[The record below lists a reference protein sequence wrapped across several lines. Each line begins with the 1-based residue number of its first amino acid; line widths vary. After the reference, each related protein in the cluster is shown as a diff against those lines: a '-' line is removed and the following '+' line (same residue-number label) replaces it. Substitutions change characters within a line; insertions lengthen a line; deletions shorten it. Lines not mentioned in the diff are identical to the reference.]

1 MEALKVLRQA
11 LDEAQNELESAE
23 LALLEAKARA
33 DGARDEQRRLAAAV
47 AALSGEPPPAANPVL
62 GEGERADPSGL
73 EPEEAGSTP
82 APVTKEGRE
91 DTANMTPEE
100 FDAYRKRKQRQRQ
113 KEEQENN
120 PFAHIKCSGCGEE
133 GTMNLVIK
141 QAPSGMP
148 VRMMT
153 CSSCGN
159 MTMG

>member
-47 AALSGEPPPAANPVL
+47 AALSGEPPPAAIEEDMRVTTGVPVAHNHEV
-62 GEGERADPSGL
+62 EGAEPS
-73 EPEEAGSTP
+73 P
-82 APVTKEGRE
+82 ATTSGRE

-120 PFAHIKCSGCGEE
+120 PFAHIKCSGCGDE